1 MLLMLLY
8 ISGEKNTF
16 EGFLSLIAI
25 IPVVGSV
32 ISLGVKAAFERP

>member
-8 ISGEKNTF
+8 ISGEENISKD
-16 EGFLSLIAI
+16 SYHVIAI

-32 ISLGVKAAFERP
+32 ITLGVKAAFERP